1 MHRDYRARQ
10 LNFLYLSGVLL
21 FGSGVFDFDERT
33 FLRGLEGLLLP
44 RVLLLSALFIASRIL
59 LRIRGSLSF
68 LSSMIMPLFDDLLM
82 IEVETPVA
90 RS

>member
-10 LNFLYLSGVLL
+10 SNFLYLSGVLL

-33 FLRGLEGLLLP
+33 FLRGLEGLLP